1 MKKIEVM
8 LDGITAVKDFVTIV
22 NDYKIETDLV
32 VGRYLIDA
40 KSIMGVLS
48 LGLSQPLTVQIHS
61 EDCEELLKR
70 LDRFVVKK

>member
-8 LDGITAVKDFVTIV
+8 LDGITAVKDFVKIV

-48 LGLSQPLTVQIHS
+48 LDLSQPLTVQIHS

>member
-8 LDGITAVKDFVTIV
+8 VEGITAVKDFVTIV

-48 LGLSQPLTVQIHS
+48 LDLSQPLTVQIHS

>member
-22 NDYKIETDLV
+22 NDYTIETDLV

-48 LGLSQPLTVQIHS
+48 LDLSQPLTVQIHS

>member
-48 LGLSQPLTVQIHS
+48 LDLSQPLTVQIHS